1 MYNKPITQ
9 RVAAARGKK
18 PSALKQTRSGGPE
31 SKITVE
37 RKGTPKETKDPTG
50 GRKAECKDCADCWAK
65 NNRNVQ
71 STYSS
76 REEFMKACNKDLETG
91 KGAKPATDCPEG
103 FTYNATTKKCE
114 KAGKSGEKK
123 EEKIYTTDVG
133 DALHSWQQRSVERGL
148 SQSARKTGKFARK
161 AWNDMTEAERKATG
175 YKSRKDYV
183 KGKRGAAR
191 KAALEA
197 QEDFATT
204 QREMASQGITPGTR
218 QLGKISTYNPDDY
231 GRVEQASDVDR
242 ETQER
247 KIRDD
252 FAKNQ
257 IASAD
262 AAQNDVKRQAAE
274 DTADQTA
281 AVTSDIRKPDSGA
294 LFEDLQSTRS
304 VAAMKKKSPLAMKS
318 SFKMGGFGSKTYK
331 K

>member
-18 PSALKQTRSGGPE
+18 PSALKQVRSGGPE

-37 RKGTPKETKDPTG
+37 KPGTPGETKDPTG
-50 GRKAECKDCADCWAK
+50 GVKGKGTCSEIAASGNYNKTAYP
-65 NNRNVQ
+65 
-71 STYSS
+71 T
-76 REEFMKACNKDLETG
+76 REAFMKACKGDVAAG
-91 KGAKPATDCPEG
+91 KGAKEPTDCPEG

-114 KAGKSGEKK
+114 KAGTPGEKK

-161 AWNDMTEAERKATG
+161 AWNDMTKAEREATG

-183 KGKRGAAR
+183 KSERGAAR

-197 QEDFATT
+197 QKDFATT
-204 QREMASQGITPGTR
+204 QREMASQGITPGTT

-231 GRVEQASDVDR
+231 GRVEQASDVGR
-242 ETQER
+242 ETQEK
-247 KIRDD
+247 KIKDD

-281 AVTSDIRKPDSGA
+281 AVTSDTIKPDSGA
-294 LFEDLQSTRS
+294 LFEDLQSPKT